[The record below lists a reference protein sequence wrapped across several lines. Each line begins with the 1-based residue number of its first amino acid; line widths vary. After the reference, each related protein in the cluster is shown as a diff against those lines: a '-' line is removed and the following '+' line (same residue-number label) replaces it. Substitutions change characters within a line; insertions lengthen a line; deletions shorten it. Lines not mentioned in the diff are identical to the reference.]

1 MNCSEFKKEM
11 NNFIYNTI
19 EDDVIEDFIAHY
31 KSCKSCN
38 EELEIYYM
46 VNKTFNMKSDDG
58 QTVSM
63 PDSYDFKKRLNSK
76 IAYYEEKIYNR
87 YKADFFF
94 RLAVIGTELI
104 SLGFAIYFILFVC
117 GGNNVW

>member
-11 NNFIYNTI
+11 NNFIDNTI
-19 EDDVIEDFIAHY
+19 DDDMIEDFIAHY

-58 QTVSM
+58 HTVSM

-76 IAYYEEKIYNR
+76 IAYYEDKIYNR
-87 YKADFFF
+87 YKADFLF
-94 RLAVIGTELI
+94 RLAVAGTELI
-104 SLGFAIYFILFVC
+104 ALGFAVYFILLIW